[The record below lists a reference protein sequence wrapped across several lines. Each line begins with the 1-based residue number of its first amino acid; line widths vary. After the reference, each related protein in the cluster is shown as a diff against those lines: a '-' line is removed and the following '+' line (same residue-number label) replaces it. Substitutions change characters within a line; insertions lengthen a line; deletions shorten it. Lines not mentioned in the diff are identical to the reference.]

1 MLLRSF
7 DVTRPIDTP
16 ATAAFKG
23 TPDHDDDEDD
33 EDDDDDDDDDDTDND
48 NDDNNDDNDNEINLC
63 LLHVCFGSF

>member
-23 TPDHDDDEDD
+23 TPDHDDD
-33 EDDDDDDDDDDTDND
+33 DDDDNDDTDND